1 MKNYN
6 INDDTRIHMYTY
18 ILNCC
23 LVKEEV
29 IEKLDDKDFKDNIQL
44 TPVHIEKIALNCL
57 TTTQKNSK

>member
-29 IEKLDDKDFKDNIQL
+29 IEKLDDKDFKDNI
-44 TPVHIEKIALNCL
+44 
-57 TTTQKNSK
+57 